1 MLSGEYRFKLVDMMG
16 ELYRYIQ
23 PSQIDKVMLMEM
35 EQRDRARDL
44 LLETIKAFENNS
56 EGGDLDFKTL
66 RARMEKQYAKQ
77 KEQAQQ

>member
-1 MLSGEYRFKLVDMMG
+1 VLDLEKQKMMSGEFRYKLTDMMG

-44 LLETIKAFENNS
+44 IHETIRAFENNS
-56 EGGDLDFKTL
+56 EGGDLSFKDL
-66 RARMEKQYAKQ
+66 
-77 KEQAQQ
+77 